1 MIVSRWE
8 HHLVRLWTPEFGRPA
23 DGRMP
28 RSQTLDFSA
37 QIRLLCAA
45 SDGST
50 KSHRWTSGGLVRVT
64 VKLPRLS
71 DAGDDAAVVAWEALV
86 GAVLQ
91 VGDALVSVE
100 TAKAQVSVPTPV
112 AGVLVEQLVDVDDEI
127 EVGAAIAVLEVTP

>member
-1 MIVSRWE
+1 M
-8 HHLVRLWTPEFGRPA
+8 
-23 DGRMP
+23 
-28 RSQTLDFSA
+28 
-37 QIRLLCAA
+37 
-45 SDGST
+45 
-50 KSHRWTSGGLVRVT
+50 RVT

-91 VGDALVSVE
+91 VGDALVSVQ

>member
-1 MIVSRWE
+1 M
-8 HHLVRLWTPEFGRPA
+8 
-23 DGRMP
+23 
-28 RSQTLDFSA
+28 
-37 QIRLLCAA
+37 
-45 SDGST
+45 
-50 KSHRWTSGGLVRVT
+50 RVT

-127 EVGAAIAVLEVTP
+127 EVGAAIAVLGVTP